1 MSWKLDKNR
10 PVCPQITEQI
20 CVKIA
25 SGEFVA
31 GEKLPSVREVAL
43 EAGVNPNTVQKSFE
57 QLEQNGV
64 IYSVRGSGNFVS
76 NNISIAK
83 QSAVEIIT
91 QKTASYIEEMRRLG
105 LDNAQI
111 LKYIEELIK

>member
-31 GEKLPSVREVAL
+31 GEKLPSVREVAVA
-43 EAGVNPNTVQKSFE
+43 AGVNPNTVQKSFE
-57 QLEQNGV
+57 QLEQSGV

-76 NNISIAK
+76 EDVSIAK
-83 QSAVEIIT
+83 QSATEIIT
-91 QKTASYIEEMRRLG
+91 NKTANYIEEMQNLG
-105 LDNAQI
+105 VGKADI

>member
-57 QLEQNGV
+57 QLEQSGV

>member
-25 SGEFVA
+25 SGEFGA
-31 GEKLPSVREVAL
+31 GQKLPSVREVAVA
-43 EAGVNPNTVQKSFE
+43 AGVNPNTVQKSFE
-57 QLEQNGV
+57 QLEQSGV

-76 NNISIAK
+76 EDITIAK
-83 QSAVEIIT
+83 QSANEIIT
-91 QKTASYIEEMRRLG
+91 NKTANYIEEMKTLG